1 MSEEIFALTLT
12 SSGQPRVLGGIN
24 GILVKSLR
32 VVAEDWV
39 HRDIVEVASAATTT
53 PGCADPPTGTTDPSA
68 GTCQEEVTTAFDFD
82 ASTMADGSVRYSFYT
97 RRDNVTW
104 LWYCPNIVR
113 EWTFEP
119 GAVQD

>member
-24 GILVKSLR
+24 GILVESLR
-32 VVAEDWV
+32 VVAEDRV

-82 ASTMADGSVRYSFYT
+82 ASTMADGSVRYSST
-97 RRDNVTW
+97 RDAT
-104 LWYCPNIVR
+104 
-113 EWTFEP
+113 T
-119 GAVQD
+119 